1 LGTVDLGLYT
11 SPLLSQGRMRAT
23 ATTAGVPA
31 YFYNT
36 SDSGRTRLRAGQTKE
51 QKIVRSVASGEV
63 LFNQ

>member
-1 LGTVDLGLYT
+1 
-11 SPLLSQGRMRAT
+11 MRAT